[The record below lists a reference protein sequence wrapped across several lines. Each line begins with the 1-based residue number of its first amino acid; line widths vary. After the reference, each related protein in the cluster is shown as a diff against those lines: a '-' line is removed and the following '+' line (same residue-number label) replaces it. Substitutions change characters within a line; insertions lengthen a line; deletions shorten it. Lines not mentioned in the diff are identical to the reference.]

1 MTLNINT
8 MPLGMGMGMGL
19 GMATTPVPVGFVP
32 DMTRL
37 TAEQLNGLNLATVG
51 GFNGMSLMN
60 VNATVPPLG
69 TGLQYQ
75 VVPPT
80 MEMLIPTTAVPTLT
94 QPTLAQPTTAPIPT
108 PLQTTSSSGG
118 SSLTFSSLD
127 AAESEEAIGAPLRVS
142 GGTRVSGLAGAIAKR
157 LRTSKYVAVEAMG
170 AQSVATAT
178 TALALAKSFVNHVHL
193 TVLVQVGSISA
204 PPRDSTKQTNEHPG
218 LRFVARA
225 EPVTDEVIKFD
236 TVRKIPA
243 GSAVAKVAGSLA
255 KMVRSSPKDSV
266 IGVVL
271 GESNPTLLNTA
282 AKSIAL
288 ARAMLRGNELDI
300 ICKPHFENND
310 QRANKIQFALYIES
324 GKSLS
329 TTNKAIFLEK
339 HDKPVPPQA
348 SFEVDSNPPDLDD
361 DEISLSSPP
370 LTPVL
375 TATLGP
381 QSSDR
386 SPVQQPIQIPPF

>member
-1 MTLNINT
+1 MNT
-8 MPLGMGMGMGL
+8 MAFGMGMGL
-19 GMATTPVPVGFVP
+19 GVGATPVPMGGFVP

-51 GFNGMSLMN
+51 GYNTMN
-60 VNATVPPLG
+60 MVSVNTAIPTMPTIGTNLG
-69 TGLQYQ
+69 YQ
-75 VVPPT
+75 VMTPT
-80 MEMLIPTTAVPTLT
+80 MEMLMPTTTMPPPTI
-94 QPTLAQPTTAPIPT
+94 AQPKNVPIPT
-108 PLQTTSSSGG
+108 PIQTTSSSGG
-118 SSLTFSSLD
+118 SSSLTFSSLD

-157 LRTSKYVAVEAMG
+157 LRTSRYVAVEAMG

-204 PPRDSTKQTNEHPG
+204 PPRDSTKQANEHPG

-225 EPVTDEVIKFD
+225 EPITDEVIKFD

-255 KMVRSSPKDSV
+255 KMVRSSPKESV

-271 GESNPTLLNTA
+271 GESTPMLLNTA

-339 HDKPVPPQA
+339 HEKPIPPQLA
-348 SFEVDSNPPDLDD
+348 FDVDSNPPDLDD
-361 DEISLSSPP
+361 EISIPSAPTS
-370 LTPVL
+370 PVL
-375 TATLGP
+375 M
-381 QSSDR
+381 SSVAPLVGR
-386 SPVQQPIQIPPF
+386 APLQQAIQIPPF